1 MVIKTLESGTG
12 MQLIIFKKITLS
24 LLNMFAGCWRSS
36 EEPQSTEEAEESAY
50 IRTNCEKKLID
61 QLDPLV
67 YYGISPCEQSS
78 GN

>member
-1 MVIKTLESGTG
+1 MTCCSLILYLMASEFYSG
-12 MQLIIFKKITLS
+12 QLIFISNLA
-24 LLNMFAGCWRSS
+24 L
-36 EEPQSTEEAEESAY
+36 EQSTEEAEESAY
-50 IRTNCEKKLID
+50 MRTCEKKLID

>member
-12 MQLIIFKKITLS
+12 MQLFKKNYIITPQYVCS
-24 LLNMFAGCWRSS
+24 CWRSL

-50 IRTNCEKKLID
+50 MRTCEKKLID

>member
-12 MQLIIFKKITLS
+12 MQLFKKNYILS
-24 LLNMFAGCWRSS
+24 LLNMSAGCWRSS

-50 IRTNCEKKLID
+50 MRTCEKKLID

>member
-12 MQLIIFKKITLS
+12 TCSYLKKITLS
-24 LLNMFAGCWRSS
+24 LLNMSAGCWRSL
-36 EEPQSTEEAEESAY
+36 EDPQSTEEAEESAY
-50 IRTNCEKKLID
+50 MRTCEKKLID

>member
-1 MVIKTLESGTG
+1 MS
-12 MQLIIFKKITLS
+12 
-24 LLNMFAGCWRSS
+24 AGCCRSS
-36 EEPQSTEEAEESAY
+36 EESRSTEEAEESAY
-50 IRTNCEKKLID
+50 MRTCEKKLID